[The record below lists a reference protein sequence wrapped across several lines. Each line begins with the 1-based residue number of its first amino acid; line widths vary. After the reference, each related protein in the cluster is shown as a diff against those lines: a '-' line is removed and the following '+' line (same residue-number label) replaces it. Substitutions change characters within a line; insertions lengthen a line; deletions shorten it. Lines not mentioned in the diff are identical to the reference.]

1 MRISVVQM
9 NSQNCVERNLEAA
22 ASLITRAHRQAPADL
37 YVLPE
42 YTHLYGAAPGQIE
55 AVAETIPDGPICTFF
70 ATLARQLRAAI
81 HCGTINEPSAS
92 KVFNSSVV
100 FGRAGETLCRYRKMH
115 LIEGTLANGR
125 TVRETKH
132 FDRGSEL
139 GIFALNGTTFACTTC
154 FDFRF
159 PELFRALRRKGADA
173 YLFVTALA
181 REQGEAHQEILLRA
195 RAIENQSYLFASCQC
210 GSSADNTRHNYG
222 NSMII
227 DPWGKVVERLGGEP
241 GVISHNIDGAK
252 LLEIRATINLLKV
265 ADSIGLDQTAYFGRA
280 IDIPVEETVKEV
292 AGIRPQSLEHD
303 PEKACPAPDAGWVL
317 SEEIMLQK

>member
-1 MRISVVQM
+1 MRISVVQL

-22 ASLITRAHRQAPADL
+22 ASLITNAHRQAPSDL

-42 YTHLYGAAPGQIE
+42 YTHLYGAGAGQIE
-55 AVAETIPDGPICTFF
+55 AVAESIPDGPICSFF
-70 ATLARQLRAAI
+70 AALARQVSAAI

-92 KVFNSSVV
+92 KVFNTSVV
-100 FGRAGETLCRYRKMH
+100 FGREGEVLCRYRKMH

-139 GIFALNGTTFACTTC
+139 GIFGLNGTTFGCTTC

-159 PELFRALRRKGADA
+159 PELFRALRRKGAEA

-195 RAIENQSYLFASCQC
+195 RAIENQCYLFAACQC

-227 DPWGKVVERLGGEP
+227 DPLGRIVARLGGEP
-241 GVISHNIDGAK
+241 GVISHDFDLAK
-252 LLEIRATINLLKV
+252 LLEIRASMNLLKV
-265 ADSIGLDQTAYFGRA
+265 ADAIGLDRTSYFGR
-280 IDIPVEETVKEV
+280 TVDAPAGKTAKE
-292 AGIRPQSLEHD
+292 A
-303 PEKACPAPDAGWVL
+303 ACVQ
-317 SEEIMLQK
+317 LQAFGESFGQLDQRH